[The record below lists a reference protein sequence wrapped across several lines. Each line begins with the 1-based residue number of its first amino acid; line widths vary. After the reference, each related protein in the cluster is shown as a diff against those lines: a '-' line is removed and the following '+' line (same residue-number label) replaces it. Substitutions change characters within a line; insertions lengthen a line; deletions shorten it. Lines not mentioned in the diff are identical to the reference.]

1 MIDVS
6 LTDLTVA
13 EKLAEGGQGTVF
25 RLVDGRL
32 LKLYH
37 AEVAVLAAELARLIQ
52 LPVRELVDATTAW
65 PSGRVFHRGRC
76 VGLLMP
82 EAPARFATRLAGRPR
97 LLELQFL
104 LYPKRAMW
112 ASLVLPDAADRRRLA
127 AGYARLFDVLHR
139 NEIVVGDVSMRNL
152 LWTLSGGP
160 GVYAIDCD
168 GFRLVGRPPS
178 VRPADTAG
186 WVDPASPRAVTLDT
200 DRYKLALLVVRLL
213 LGNPTVTPADVAGKP
228 LLLKDFGMAMA
239 ALAACADRPGARPP
253 AAAWLAAL
261 TGDAVAGG
269 SRITF
274 SRSSRS
280 DHQIRT
286 CFPLPDSGG
295 TGKALPIIP
304 VPAQDGNRR

>member
-1 MIDVS
+1 MTAMTTDVS

-13 EKLAEGGQGTVF
+13 EKLADGGQGTVF
-25 RLVDGRL
+25 RLTDGRL

-37 AEVAVLAAELARLIQ
+37 PGVAVLAAELGRLIR
-52 LPVRELVDATTAW
+52 LPVRELVGASTSW
-65 PSGRVFHRGRC
+65 PVGRVFHRGRC
-76 VGLLMP
+76 VGLVMP
-82 EAPARFATRLAGRPR
+82 EAPRRFTTRLAGRTR

-112 ASLVLPDAADRRRLA
+112 ASLTLPDATDRRRLA

-139 NEIVVGDVSMRNL
+139 NEIVVGDGSMRNL

-168 GFRLVGRPPS
+168 GFRLVGRPPA

-200 DRYKLALLVVRLL
+200 DRYKLALLTVRLL
-213 LGNPTVTPADVAGKP
+213 AGNHTVTPADVAAKP
-228 LLLKDFGMAMA
+228 LLRSGFDAA
-239 ALAACADRPGARPP
+239 VTALAGRAGQPGARPS

-261 TGDAVAGG
+261 SGDAAAGG

-274 SRSSRS
+274 S
-280 DHQIRT
+280 
-286 CFPLPDSGG
+286 CFPFPGCGG
-295 TGKALPIIP
+295 TGKALPIVS